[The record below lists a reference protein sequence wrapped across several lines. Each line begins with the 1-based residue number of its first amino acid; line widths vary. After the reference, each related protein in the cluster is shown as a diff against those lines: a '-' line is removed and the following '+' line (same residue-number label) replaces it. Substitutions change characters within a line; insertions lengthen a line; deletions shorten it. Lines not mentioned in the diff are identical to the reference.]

1 MSNPVGILSGGQKA
15 KLQLAKMLLSG
26 ATILLLDEPT
36 NHLDIKSVEWLE
48 DFLRSYPG
56 AYIVIS
62 HDRYF
67 LDRITTRTF
76 EMENGKM
83 TVYKG
88 GYTQYL
94 AQKEENDLA
103 ARRKYE
109 NTKKELQRLDGII
122 TQQRQWNQER
132 NYKTIASKMKMIE
145 RLESTLEKPDQAPET
160 MRFSFGKNHLF
171 RNVSLDI
178 RRGERVFLIGPNGC
192 GKTSLL
198 KIFLGINQPDSGEY
212 RFGAGID
219 VGYYDQVQSDL
230 DMDKTVIDEI
240 WDTYPRMTQTEVRN
254 ALAIFLFKDEDV
266 FKPVSALSGGER
278 ARVLLLKL
286 MLSRDNFLLLDEPTN
301 HLDIGSCEALENA
314 LQEYEGTMLV
324 VSHDRYLINKIAD
337 KIYAL
342 DENGAVCYMGNY
354 DEYLE
359 KSKARTEEKN
369 QAKAPAEKVNEY
381 KQKKERLSLLRKDRS
396 ALKRL
401 EEQITALEEEISTLE
416 AQLSSPEIAS
426 DYEEVTRLS
435 SLLAEKKEEADEAF
449 LRWSELSEKLEQA
462 EKEETAE

>member
-1 MSNPVGILSGGQKA
+1 
-15 KLQLAKMLLSG
+15 
-26 ATILLLDEPT
+26 
-36 NHLDIKSVEWLE
+36 
-48 DFLRSYPG
+48 
-56 AYIVIS
+56 
-62 HDRYF
+62 
-67 LDRITTRTF
+67 
-76 EMENGKM
+76 
-83 TVYKG
+83 
-88 GYTQYL
+88 
-94 AQKEENDLA
+94 
-103 ARRKYE
+103 
-109 NTKKELQRLDGII
+109 
-122 TQQRQWNQER
+122 
-132 NYKTIASKMKMIE
+132 
-145 RLESTLEKPDQAPET
+145 
-160 MRFSFGKNHLF
+160 
-171 RNVSLDI
+171 
-178 RRGERVFLIGPNGC
+178 
-192 GKTSLL
+192 
-198 KIFLGINQPDSGEY
+198 
-212 RFGAGID
+212 
-219 VGYYDQVQSDL
+219 
-230 DMDKTVIDEI
+230 
-240 WDTYPRMTQTEVRN
+240 
-254 ALAIFLFKDEDV
+254 
-266 FKPVSALSGGER
+266 
-278 ARVLLLKL
+278 
-286 MLSRDNFLLLDEPTN
+286 
-301 HLDIGSCEALENA
+301 
-314 LQEYEGTMLV
+314 MLV